1 MTLRT
6 ANKDLLLAL
15 SPLLD
20 RSLNISTLFTTAE
33 GQAKLLKAYSSTSGK
48 IKRICTEM
56 AGDTSSAA
64 YHETLNKLIPI
75 YDGDEAEA
83 KAFLA
88 GLDKNP
94 FPPAP
99 PTQWDADTVAKSV
112 ALYPLRNLSTAALKY
127 RGELWGGAA

>member
-1 MTLRT
+1 MTLST
-6 ANKDLLLAL
+6 TNKDLLLAL

-48 IKRICTEM
+48 IERICTEM

-75 YDGDEAEA
+75 VGDVVEA

-88 GLDKNP
+88 GLDKKP

-99 PTQWDADTVAKSV
+99 PTQWNADTVAKSV
-112 ALYPLRNLSTAALKY
+112 ALGPLRNLSTAGLMH
-127 RGELWGGAA
+127 RGELWP